1 MKKCSKYINNICR
14 FFVLAAKF
22 QRDACGIMQG
32 LKRIG
37 ILISENFYKSNDFLI
52 LRTSR
57 TLRTLKEAFK
67 NSRLLCMQTFY

>member
-1 MKKCSKYINNICR
+1 
-14 FFVLAAKF
+14 
-22 QRDACGIMQG
+22 MQG

-37 ILISENFYKSNDFLI
+37 ILISENFYKSNDILI

-57 TLRTLKEAFK
+57 TLGTLIEAFK